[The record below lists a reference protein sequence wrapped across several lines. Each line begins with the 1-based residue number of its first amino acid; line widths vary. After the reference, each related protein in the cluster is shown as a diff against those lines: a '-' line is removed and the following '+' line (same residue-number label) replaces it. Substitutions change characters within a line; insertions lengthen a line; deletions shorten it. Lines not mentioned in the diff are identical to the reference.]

1 MHTFSARSSHN
12 ISISH
17 PFDLLYA
24 ISERLFSFFALL
36 IGAVVYGIAISNIVT
51 LMASMQEED
60 TALRAKLGDVNKY
73 MKARKLPKVHL

>member
-1 MHTFSARSSHN
+1 M
-12 ISISH
+12 
-17 PFDLLYA
+17 
-24 ISERLFSFFALL
+24 
-36 IGAVVYGIAISNIVT
+36 VYGIAISNIVT